1 MSTLRETSG
10 RDSPLMFYGYWIVV
24 GAVVAQFVTIGAQT
38 SVIGVFVKPMTE
50 ELGWSRS
57 EFFLAETLGQFVMA
71 CTGFF
76 IGAYVD
82 RFGARPLMLIGAVI
96 AAGAL
101 LLAAEVT
108 ELWQWMLLRGA
119 ATMLGAALAGNLV
132 VNVTIAKWFVTKR
145 GRALAIASM
154 GVSLA
159 GVFWPPVMTA
169 LTDELGWRAGWRI
182 MAVVFIALI
191 IPTAMFMRRAP
202 EDEGL
207 HPDGASAEHHASSAE
222 AAADFANSLT
232 RGEALRTGTL
242 YMVIAAFGLG
252 VVGVFVMLTQ
262 SIPFLTDE
270 GFSRRTASF
279 TLVSMSLPALISKPI
294 WGFILE
300 KVDPRPL
307 AAIGFAVSAVAAV
320 LILFAAKG
328 GNTPLLLFGYALV
341 GTGFGGQIPIQE
353 VTWASFFGRRYLG
366 AVRGVAMPFS
376 FILAA
381 GSPLAVA
388 AYFDQVGNYDG
399 AFYAISGL
407 WIVATVLILF
417 VRKPAKIEG
426 PQP

>member
-1 MSTLRETSG
+1 
-10 RDSPLMFYGYWIVV
+10 MFYGYWIVI

-50 ELGWSRS
+50 ELDWTRT
-57 EFFLAETLGQFVMA
+57 EFFLAETVGQAVMA
-71 CTGFF
+71 CAGFF

-96 AAGAL
+96 AAVAL
-101 LLAAEVT
+101 FLAAEVT
-108 ELWQWMLLRGA
+108 ELWQWMVLRGMFA
-119 ATMLGAALAGNLV
+119 MLGAALAGNLV
-132 VNVTIAKWFVTKR
+132 VNVTLAKWFVSKR

-169 LTDELGWRAGWRI
+169 LTDEFGWRAGWRV
-182 MAVVFIALI
+182 MAVVFIVLI
-191 IPTAMFMRRAP
+191 TPVAMFMRRAP

-207 HPDGASAEHHASSAE
+207 HPDGATAAEHSSSTA

-232 RGEALRTGTL
+232 RREAVRTRTL

-279 TLVSMSLPALISKPI
+279 TLVAMSLPALISKPI

-307 AAIGFAVSAVAAV
+307 AAIGFAVSAVAAL
-320 LILFAAKG
+320 LILFAAKAG
-328 GNTPLLLFGYALV
+328 SVPLLLAGYALV
-341 GTGFGGQIPIQE
+341 GVGFGGQIPIQE

-376 FILAA
+376 FLLAA

-399 AFYAISGL
+399 AFYGISAL
-407 WIVATVLILF
+407 WVAATVLILF
-417 VRKPAKIEG
+417 VRKPDKIQSTVAS
-426 PQP
+426 P